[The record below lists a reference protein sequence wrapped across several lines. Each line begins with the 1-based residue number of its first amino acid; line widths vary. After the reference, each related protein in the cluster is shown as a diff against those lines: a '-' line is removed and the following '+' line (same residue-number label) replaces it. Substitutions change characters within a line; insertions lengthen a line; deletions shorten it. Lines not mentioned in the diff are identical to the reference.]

1 MPPVTSRQAGTLAS
15 EVYRMRTRNVVSPIE
30 THHQHRATRDT
41 PIRVPRRRHGE
52 SANGRAHG
60 IAAHRGRRDGAFVG
74 PQCESRGQQGGRRR
88 LVRRMELREVGSA
101 FHRSDDRTISRLYGV
116 DERPAQCPTRAL
128 QPPKMCRVSAPLNVT
143 VVPFRAR
150 QLSQAL
156 DPADI
161 RTARRVPDPEHRV
174 AGPSARRARLPRT
187 NSATVRRTTYPWRA
201 PDRLT
206 SS

>member
-1 MPPVTSRQAGTLAS
+1 MWSRQLKPITSTERRETPRFEYHVAGM
-15 EVYRMRTRNVVSPIE
+15 V
-30 THHQHRATRDT
+30 
-41 PIRVPRRRHGE
+41 RVQMDEHTE
-52 SANGRAHG
+52 LH
-60 IAAHRGRRDGAFVG
+60 AHRGRRDGAFVG

-187 NSATVRRTTYPWRA
+187 NSATVSRTTYPWRA